1 MGTIVE
7 VAIPGG
13 WDSGDVC
20 GCEPEELP
28 VENFAL
34 KTRQQG
40 TDFLQLQVAQK
51 NGNGHPTPMQ
61 QPAGSVHLRA
71 LTGRT
76 VQQVFP
82 RLFWGI
88 R

>member
-13 WDSGDVC
+13 WDSSDVC

-28 VENFAL
+28 VGGNTL
-34 KTRQQG
+34 QTKQQG
-40 TDFLQLQVAQK
+40 GGFLQSQVAQK